1 MNQHIFLWRHIV
13 NGRRTSNALE
23 FCYLTNIPIS
33 KCGVVGVFFTLISKW
48 CFFFSSDS
56 IPIWKRNKLFV
67 GMLKCVVEL
76 PFFIQVDIFFFFF
89 LSKITLYLSI
99 STVCFTT
106 RVVIGKWFASI
117 SLLRQL
123 DAICLMMRPCRRIW
137 VFTFS
142 EGVSKYI
149 SIFM

>member
-89 LSKITLYLSI
+89 FVKDNIIFINFYRLFYNPGCYREV
-99 STVCFTT
+99 VCFN
-106 RVVIGKWFASI
+106 KPSSSI
-117 SLLRQL
+117 RCHLSDDETMQEDMSFHLLRG
-123 DAICLMMRPCRRIW
+123 R
-137 VFTFS
+137 
-142 EGVSKYI
+142 
-149 SIFM
+149 

>member
-48 CFFFSSDS
+48 CFFFLPTASLFGNATSYLS
-56 IPIWKRNKLFV
+56 ACSNVLLNCHFLFKL
-67 GMLKCVVEL
+67 
-76 PFFIQVDIFFFFF
+76 ISFFFFF

-123 DAICLMMRPCRRIW
+123 DAKLSDDETMQEDMSFHLLRGR
-137 VFTFS
+137 
-142 EGVSKYI
+142 
-149 SIFM
+149 